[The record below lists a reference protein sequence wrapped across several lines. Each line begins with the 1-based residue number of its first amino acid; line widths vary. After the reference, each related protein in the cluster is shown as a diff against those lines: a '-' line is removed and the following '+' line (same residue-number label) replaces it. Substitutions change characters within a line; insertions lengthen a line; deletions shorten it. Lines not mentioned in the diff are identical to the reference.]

1 MIVQQIQQ
9 HIHLQTML
17 INIQILVVVLNKFDL
32 PNVKMQQLI
41 KLLIKWKLRVGNDSY
56 SKEVIVDYGNKK
68 AQPLISSTN
77 YINNEDLSRK
87 YDCICKS
94 T

>member
-17 INIQILVVVLNKFDL
+17 INIQILVVVLNKFHL

-41 KLLIKWKLRVGNDSY
+41 KLLIKWKLH
-56 SKEVIVDYGNKK
+56 
-68 AQPLISSTN
+68 
-77 YINNEDLSRK
+77 
-87 YDCICKS
+87 
-94 T
+94 